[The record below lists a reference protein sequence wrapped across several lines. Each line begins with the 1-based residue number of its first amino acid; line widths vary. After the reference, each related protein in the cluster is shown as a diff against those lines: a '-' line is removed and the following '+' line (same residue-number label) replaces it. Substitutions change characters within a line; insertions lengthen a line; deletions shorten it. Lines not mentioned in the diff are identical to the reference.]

1 MNILMID
8 TAEGT
13 RVLLSA
19 FDKTFYREN
28 LSNAGAETLM
38 PLIDDVVA
46 AAGLKLKDV
55 DLFGASVGPGSFTGL
70 RVGLAT
76 VKTFCYALG
85 KRCFAV
91 NNLRL
96 NSYNNSSGK
105 VVSVAHAGNNVCYI
119 ALFDGDKT
127 VEETRC
133 VTADDAHKIVA
144 EHGDYAVSTD
154 KKLSGTF
161 LGVAGVGEREMK
173 IAIEKHSGSVID
185 QKDLLPL
192 YVRKAQPERGE
203 GDL

>member
-13 RVLLSA
+13 RVLLCTGEKSYY
-19 FDKTFYREN
+19 KEN

-38 PLIDDVVA
+38 PLIDGVIQS
-46 AAGLKLKDV
+46 AGISPKDI

-76 VKTFCYALG
+76 VKTLCYALG
-85 KRCFAV
+85 RRCFAV

-96 NSYNNSSGK
+96 NSYNNSSDK

-119 ALFDGDKT
+119 AVFDGDN
-127 VEETRC
+127 VVSETRC
-133 VTADDAHKIVA
+133 VTTEDAQKVIA
-144 EHGDYAVSTD
+144 EHADFAVSTD
-154 KKLSGTF
+154 LKLSGVF
-161 LGVAGVGEREMK
+161 AGTAGIGEKELK
-173 IAIEKHSGSVID
+173 IAIEKHSKDIID
-185 QKDLLPL
+185 QKEMLPL